1 MSVPK
6 SVVKIDKKGVHY
18 TSSVD
23 RASYTI
29 LELTRAALRD
39 VGRFVVRKAN
49 AKAVK
54 QLRGMTSTKGKSN
67 SSWKGLHKRV
77 KGTTS
82 TFLYKVPWAKT
93 GLPHLEVG
101 VTDDA
106 WYGVEQELGS
116 SKMPKLGILRNST
129 HENIAKIIEI
139 ESKYLSALESEAA
152 ALSLISENE
161 YSGGGEDG

>member
-6 SVVKIDKKGVHY
+6 SVVKINRNGVHY

-39 VGRFVVRKAN
+39 VGRFIARTAN
-49 AKAVK
+49 SQAMK
-54 QLRGMTSTKGKSN
+54 L
-67 SSWKGLHKRV
+67 KGLKKSRRV
-77 KGTTS
+77 RGRTS
-82 TFLYKVPWAKT
+82 TFLYNVPWAKT

-101 VTDDA
+101 VKHGT
-106 WYGVEQELGS
+106 WYGEQQELGT
-116 SKMPKLGILRNST
+116 SKQPKRQILRNSA
-129 HENIAKIIEI
+129 HDNIAKIIEI
-139 ESKYLSALESEAA
+139 ESQYLSALESEAR